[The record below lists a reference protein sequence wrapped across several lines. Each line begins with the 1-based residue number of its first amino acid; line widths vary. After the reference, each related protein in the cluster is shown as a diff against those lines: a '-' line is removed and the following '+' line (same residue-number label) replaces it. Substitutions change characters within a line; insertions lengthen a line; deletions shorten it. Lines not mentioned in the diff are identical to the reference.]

1 MDALMK
7 LQPDRQWFRSANGK
21 HLLAGSPLMSFAV
34 TDAGARILDVIEK
47 GSSLP
52 DGHESLTR
60 RLLATGS
67 AHPVSVTPANS
78 QDITVVIPAFVRND
92 AEREQLELITQ
103 ALHGLKIVIVDDH
116 SPQELHIPGVHI
128 IRNSENQGPANS
140 RNTGLDHVETKY
152 VAFVDVDTVVTSSQL
167 QELAGYLADEQLS
180 FVAPRM
186 KTEPLDDFIHEY
198 ESVHSPLDLGDAP
211 ALVRPLSRV
220 SYVPTAVLVARTES
234 VLQLGAF
241 DDSMR
246 QGEDVDLIWR
256 AVESGNMCR
265 YVPSIECQHQPRQTI
280 RALLKQRFGYGSSA
294 AFLDKRHPFTASP
307 LRTHLFLLLP
317 ALALISGNLFSF
329 FLLLPCAVIYF
340 LITLRSTR
348 LSLPDRLRVIFL
360 GFRSTLSLTAQAI
373 TRAWW
378 PLFLIAGFFNVYPA
392 AMLTFSVLVPPIFG
406 LMRRKSSYP
415 LRYIAVRSLENAMY
429 GLGVWKSVIQTRN
442 VRCLVPVITIRK
454 TQKRHS

>member
-1 MDALMK
+1 MQF
-7 LQPDRQWFRSANGK
+7 QPDKQWFRSADGK
-21 HLLAGSPLMSFAV
+21 HLLAGSPLMSFTV
-34 TDAGARILDVIEK
+34 TEAGARVLDAIEY

-52 DGHESLTR
+52 TGHESLTN

-67 AHPVSVTPANS
+67 VHPVAMPTANK
-78 QDITVVIPAFVRND
+78 QDITVVIPAFIRDEV
-92 AEREQLELITQ
+92 EKEQLESIIQ
-103 ALHGLKIVIVDDH
+103 ALQGLKIVIVDDH
-116 SPQELHIPGVHI
+116 SPLEVHLSGAQI
-128 IRNSENQGPANS
+128 IRNSENQGPGNC
-140 RNTGLDHVETKY
+140 RNTGLDHVDTTY
-152 VAFVDVDTVVTSSQL
+152 VAFVDVDTVVSASQL
-167 QELAGYLADEQLS
+167 QELAGYLTDEQLS
-180 FVAPRM
+180 FVAPRI
-186 KTEPLDDFIHEY
+186 KTEPLADFIHEY
-198 ESVHSPLDLGDAP
+198 ETVHSPLDLGDAP

-220 SYVPTAVLVARTES
+220 SYVPTAVLVARTETI
-234 VLQLGAF
+234 LQLGAF
-241 DDSMR
+241 DDAMR

-256 AVESGNMCR
+256 AVRNGGMCR
-265 YVPSIECQHQPRQTI
+265 YVPSVECMHQPRQTI

-317 ALALISGNLFSF
+317 SLALISGNLYSF
-329 FLLLPCAVIYF
+329 FLLTPFVLMYF
-340 LITLRSTR
+340 LISLSSTR
-348 LSLPDRLRVIFL
+348 LSVPDRLRVVFL

-392 AMLTFSVLVPPIFG
+392 AMLTFSILVPPIFG

-415 LRYIAVRSLENAMY
+415 LRYLAVRTLDNAMY

-442 VRCLVPVITIRK
+442 VRCLLPVITIRK